1 MSSRHPGLSKEV
13 WRAVLRRPIGVTF
26 IAADLVDE
34 LPSLSNSDSPANV
47 LRAIGA
53 ALKSLRL
60 PANYGATLGVKKLL
74 TLVPVGKPKKPLHW
88 RTVKLLRPTLPLQRL
103 WWILLVPMPQQ
114 PSKRLPLNWPK
125 LCRLKPMPTLLKAR

>member
-60 PANYGATLGVKKLL
+60 RGGVCVVSYHRIAKGPTCRVSHYQRVADELGG
-74 TLVPVGKPKKPLHW
+74 VPVERVELALIAPGVRHVRLQDSQHW
-88 RTVKLLRPTLPLQRL
+88 HREPSESRPWRGYESGL
-103 WWILLVPMPQQ
+103 
-114 PSKRLPLNWPK
+114 
-125 LCRLKPMPTLLKAR
+125 ARIA